1 MKITTTKLDQTSYG
15 ATDGEFDGIGST
27 RREAVANCRENREAA
42 MLEERLADIQARS
55 DATEDQLVKR
65 GFFGRGER

>member
-1 MKITTTKLDQTSYG
+1 MKITTTKLDANNYG

-27 RREAVANCRENREAA
+27 RREAVANCRENREAV

-55 DATEDQLVKR
+55 DATEDRLVAM
-65 GFFGRGER
+65 GFFGR